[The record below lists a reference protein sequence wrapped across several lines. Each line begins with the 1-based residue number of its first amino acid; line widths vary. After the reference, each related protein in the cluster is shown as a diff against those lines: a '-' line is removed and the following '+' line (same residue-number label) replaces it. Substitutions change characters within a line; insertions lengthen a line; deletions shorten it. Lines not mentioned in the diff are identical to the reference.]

1 MCVGSLPRQPTR
13 RAAMDRGGRGS
24 HRCAGACA
32 PVPSPDLQRYKAASL
47 LERRRCPDPNGIY
60 EPYRCTSHRSRGLRG
75 PPERS
80 VMHDRGKRRGSAR
93 WPWVR
98 CEGRAAPQ
106 GLGRRVLRRPSVRS
120 EAVPRV
126 GGCPR
131 PVRPSPAPKQ
141 RPQCEA
147 APSLGARARATLR
160 APPRPCIDAGA
171 QSGARAARQQRQACA
186 NPCGRRRA

>member
-1 MCVGSLPRQPTR
+1 
-13 RAAMDRGGRGS
+13 MDRGGRGS

-93 WPWVR
+93 WRPR
-98 CEGRAAPQ
+98 CEAIVHRAEDAADVNRSATRPCHASAAARNACGPALLPAEATVETGAARSLAPTAVCARIRVRETPTVASPPARGRACVDAVAQ
-106 GLGRRVLRRPSVRS
+106 TSRRT
-120 EAVPRV
+120 
-126 GGCPR
+126 PR
-131 PVRPSPAPKQ
+131 P
-141 RPQCEA
+141 
-147 APSLGARARATLR
+147 
-160 APPRPCIDAGA
+160 PPT
-171 QSGARAARQQRQACA
+171 Q
-186 NPCGRRRA
+186 